1 MSDRHEGKMANRFA
15 SHFPTPYG
23 CLSLVAVIL
32 GALSALVL
40 SSIAI
45 GIAIIR

>member
-1 MSDRHEGKMANRFA
+1 MSDRHEGKMVNRDA

-23 CLSLVAVIL
+23 CLSLVTLML
-32 GALSALVL
+32 GAVSTLVL
-40 SSIAI
+40 SSITI